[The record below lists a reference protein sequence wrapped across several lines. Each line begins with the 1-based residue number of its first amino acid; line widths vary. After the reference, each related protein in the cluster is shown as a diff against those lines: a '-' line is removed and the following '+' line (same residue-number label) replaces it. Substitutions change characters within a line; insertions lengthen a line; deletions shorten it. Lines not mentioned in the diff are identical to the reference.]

1 MLRHPTGARDGE
13 DMITVLKRVVVGRPL
28 GSDQVGHAT
37 LPKRLALPIFCS
49 DPLSSVAYATQ
60 EILLVLVIGGTA
72 ALALTPW
79 VGLAVVLLLAVVVAS
94 YSKTVYA
101 YPGGGGAYA
110 VSKENLG
117 QTPALVAAA
126 ALVVDYILTV
136 AVSVTSGVSNLVS
149 AFPGLQPHTMAICL
163 GMVALLTAVNLRGI
177 RESGRA
183 FAAPTYA
190 FIAVVLVMLA
200 VGAFRELFGAGVTAE
215 SAAYP
220 VHGHDLT
227 TFALVYLV
235 LRAFASGCTALTGVE
250 AISNGVPFFR
260 SPRSRNA
267 AVTLVVMGALAI
279 TMFYG
284 VTLLADAA
292 GVKYAEDPTE
302 LGLPADYVQ
311 QTVIAQL
318 GSAVFGAGSF
328 GFYFLQI
335 ATMLVLVLAA
345 NTAYNSFPQMASV
358 LGRDGYMPRQ
368 LGRRGD
374 RLAFSNGIVLLA
386 LAAVGLIVAFDASV
400 TRLVQLYIL
409 GVFLSFTLS
418 QLGMVRHWNR
428 ELRTTV
434 SGRGS
439 LHLSRVINA
448 VGATVTAVVLVIVI
462 TTKFMHGAWLVM
474 VAIPVFVGVMLGIKA
489 HYART
494 DERLSAPDGG
504 VRLPSRVHAVVLI
517 SRLNAPALQA
527 LAYARA
533 TRPSSLV
540 GLHVELD
547 PEATVALERQW
558 LERAIPAPLVTVA
571 SPYRDVTGPV
581 LDYVRGVHREG
592 PRDIVSIFV
601 PEYVVRRWWEHLLHN
616 QSALRLKTRL
626 LFLPGVIVTSVPLVL
641 EAVEEHPDRMLDMR
655 A

>member
-1 MLRHPTGARDGE
+1 MLLTA
-13 DMITVLKRVVVGRPL
+13 KRLVVGRPL
-28 GSDQVGHAT
+28 DSDAAGHST

-60 EILLVLVIGGTA
+60 EILLVLAIGGAA
-72 ALALTPW
+72 ALTLTPW
-79 VGLAVVLLLAVVVAS
+79 VGLAVVFLLVVVVAS

-126 ALVVDYILTV
+126 ALIVDYILTV
-136 AVSVTSGVSNLVS
+136 SVSVTSGVANLVS
-149 AFPGLQPHTMAICL
+149 AFPDLAPHTLGICV
-163 GMVALLTAVNLRGI
+163 GIVVVLTAVNLRGI

-190 FIAVVLVMLA
+190 FIAVVMVMLGMAA
-200 VGAFRELFGAGVTAE
+200 VRTLFGDGVTAE

-220 VHGHDLT
+220 VHGADLT
-227 TFALVYLV
+227 GLALVFLV

-260 SPRSRNA
+260 RPRSRNA
-267 AVTLVVMGALAI
+267 AVTLVVMGGLAI

-284 VTLLADAA
+284 VTLLATSS

-318 GSAVFGAGSF
+318 GTAVFGAGSF

-345 NTAYNSFPQMASV
+345 NTAYNAFPQMASV
-358 LGRDGYMPRQ
+358 LGRDGYLPRQ

-374 RLAFSNGIVLLA
+374 RLVFSNGIILLA
-386 LAAVGLIVAFDASV
+386 TFAALLIVAFDASV

-409 GVFLSFTLS
+409 GVFLSFSLS
-418 QLGMVRHWNR
+418 QFGMVRHWTA
-428 ELRTTV
+428 ELRTATT
-434 SGRGS
+434 GRRG
-439 LHLSRVINA
+439 LRASRGVNF
-448 VGATVTAVVLVIVI
+448 VGASVTSLVLVIVI
-462 TTKFMHGAWLVM
+462 VTKFSHGAWLVM
-474 VAIPVFVGVMLGIKA
+474 VAIPVFVGLMLGIKR
-489 HYART
+489 HYEMA
-494 DERLSAPDGG
+494 DLRLSPPEGG
-504 VRLPSRVHAVVLI
+504 VRLPSRVHAVVLV

-533 TRPSSLV
+533 TRPSTVV

-547 PEATVALERQW
+547 PQFTSRLETEWLNRQIPVPLTV
-558 LERAIPAPLVTVA
+558 VA

-581 LDYVRGVHREG
+581 LDYVRGVRRESQ
-592 PRDIVSIFV
+592 RDIVAVFV
-601 PEYVVRRWWEHLLHN
+601 PEYVVRHWWEHLLHN

-626 LFLPGVIVTSVPLVL
+626 LFLPGVIVTSVPLIL
-641 EAVEEHPDRMLDMR
+641 DAVDEPDRMVDMR